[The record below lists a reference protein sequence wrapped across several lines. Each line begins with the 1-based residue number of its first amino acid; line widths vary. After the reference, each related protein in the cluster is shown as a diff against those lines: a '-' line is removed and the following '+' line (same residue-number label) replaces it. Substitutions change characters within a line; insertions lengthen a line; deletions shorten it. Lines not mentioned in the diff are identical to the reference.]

1 MPRLNG
7 RITPMEDASAVSRDA
22 GNPPV
27 RFDVAGAGDEVMES
41 PKRARSRKRRTQP
54 RGILHTTAPVPDPTA
69 PASRFWDS
77 SSVGNG
83 ARGLEDGMRVECHD
97 RRRSSQF
104 CGKLGKSCAGAA
116 TCLCKRRWRR

>member
-27 RFDVAGAGDEVMES
+27 RFDVAGAGDEVMEP

-54 RGILHTTAPVPDPTA
+54 RGILHTTAPVPDPTG
-69 PASRFWDS
+69 PETNIPRNVQSYSGTSR
-77 SSVGNG
+77 
-83 ARGLEDGMRVECHD
+83 M
-97 RRRSSQF
+97 
-104 CGKLGKSCAGAA
+104 
-116 TCLCKRRWRR
+116 